1 LGPLVRN
8 IGALSVTRTAIEYV
22 FVCLG
27 IVKVFRF
34 IADKKRGLA
43 GRFHASENRII
54 YLLYPIFCVKQTAL
68 GATGLVGTAWIRCK
82 DIYTK
87 ITRQAMHMWRRP
99 LVIVHTESHRGWG
112 GQELRVLTECSC
124 MKQKGHR
131 PILVASRKSKLYP
144 KAKAAG
150 LETLPMSF
158 TNLTAL
164 GDLIRLR
171 SWLKKTTPDVF
182 NTHGNV
188 DAKVGLLAAAGLKIP
203 CVIRSRH
210 HSHPV
215 SSTWY
220 NKWMYRHLSHYV
232 FTTADCTSQQIIRDL
247 SLAPAKVVTV
257 GSGIIPPESL
267 IDRQSARHRLQKEL
281 HVSSQVRFLG
291 SVAMM
296 GSWKGQR
303 YIIDGFAQ
311 ICKAFPRHHLVFVGD
326 GSEMD
331 RLKHQAA
338 RLGLSDRIHLTG
350 FKKDPWPYFRAFDL
364 DILASTKNE
373 GIPQVLL

>member
-1 LGPLVRN
+1 
-8 IGALSVTRTAIEYV
+8 
-22 FVCLG
+22 
-27 IVKVFRF
+27 
-34 IADKKRGLA
+34 
-43 GRFHASENRII
+43 
-54 YLLYPIFCVKQTAL
+54 
-68 GATGLVGTAWIRCK
+68 
-82 DIYTK
+82 
-87 ITRQAMHMWRRP
+87 
-99 LVIVHTESHRGWG
+99 
-112 GQELRVLTECSC
+112 

-131 PILVASRKSKLYP
+131 SILVAPRKSKLYP

-188 DAKVGLLAAAGLKIP
+188 DAKVGLLAAGRTEDTL
-203 CVIRSRH
+203 RH
-210 HSHPV
+210 TIASPQPSV

-247 SLAPAKVVTV
+247 SVSPTKVVTV

-267 IDRQSARHRLQKEL
+267 IDRKSARHRLQKEL
-281 HVSSQVRFLG
+281 HVSSQVRFIG

-364 DILASTKNE
+364 DILASTKNRE
-373 GIPQVLL
+373 FPRCCSRRCTHGAR